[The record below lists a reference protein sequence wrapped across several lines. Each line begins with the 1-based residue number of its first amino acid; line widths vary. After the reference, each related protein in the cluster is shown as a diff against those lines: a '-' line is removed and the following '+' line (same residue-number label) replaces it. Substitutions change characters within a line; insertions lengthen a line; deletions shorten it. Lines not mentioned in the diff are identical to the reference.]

1 MPAAAGYTPF
11 QTELRDTG
19 ASGHRPRG
27 ETHVIPRSNTLRRKS
42 LSRPDAHL
50 HHNRPSPL
58 LRTHT
63 TRSTRRILAGPIA
76 TDEPAIEAWEAWNLF
91 AKASTCCIPAVCLNC
106 CNIKGKGTQQAWR
119 EKVTL
124 CLLFALLSAAV
135 MFFLVG
141 LNPLMCPA
149 SSRIEFAPTTGPG
162 TLVVQGR
169 VYSVQ
174 GAAPDIVSRFRDAH
188 GQDATDFFAP
198 PAHPACAGLNTN
210 DFPFARQD
218 VGPSCQA
225 TQSCLDVSSLKLLT
239 RLNDGTKVNPLAS
252 YDWSTLK
259 GTNKFVY
266 KDQVID
272 LTSYFVLPSSQQNRV
287 DTLFRYLQRD
297 HVTDATHA
305 IRTHRDL
312 GSSDAA
318 RQCLE
323 QKFFAGRIAEDSVS
337 CIFSLMISIII
348 AIVVLSVMFARFAMA
363 IMFDWFVS
371 HRLAQTPQD
380 PATRNKESSSTASL
394 VPKISN
400 NGGGIL
406 QNMQQTM
413 HASSFEG
420 GYDSDSSAANSQQVA
435 RMNKKGGLHTMDVE
449 SIGLDLYTILL
460 VTCYSE
466 GEASLRT
473 TIESLAATDYPDSR
487 KMLFIIADGNVT
499 GKGNAKSTPDLLLGM
514 IELDAAFGTEPKPYS
529 YIAVASG
536 SKGHNMARVYIG
548 HYATT
553 NGGQAQRVPTILVV
567 KCGTPEEATD
577 AKPGNRGKRDSQLIL
592 MHWLQRVLLADRM
605 TPLDFDLFRKS
616 THLMGV
622 TPDHFEIVLM
632 VDADTKVAPD
642 SVRLMVNAMHND
654 DRIMG
659 LCGETRI
666 SNKTQSWVTT
676 IQVFEYYISHHL
688 GKAFESVFGGV
699 TCLPGCF
706 CMYRIKSR
714 KANGDWVP
722 ILCNPDVVETYSTN
736 EVETLHQKN
745 LLLLGEDRFL
755 TTMMLRTF
763 PNRKMVF
770 IPRAVCKTVVPDDF
784 ATLLSQ
790 RRRWINSTIHNLAE
804 LVTVNNL
811 CGTFCFSMQFVVLL
825 DLISTAVLPASI
837 VSAVY
842 IIINLALKAAS
853 DGIAP
858 GSYYTIATLGL
869 VMFFPS
875 LIVILSFR
883 RYQYVLWLIIY
894 LMALPVWN
902 LVLPLY
908 AFWHFDDFSWGATRQ
923 VEGAEGDAG
932 HGAGEKGVFDGSK
945 VSLRRYE
952 DYQRAWMRRRAGN
965 ANATANHNNTNHQ
978 MRRMQQQQQQQ
989 QNQFSSSL
997 SSSASSTTLAGSP
1010 FVGAAQRQ
1018 QLAASASAASFDFY
1032 GSGTMT
1038 PPGSIRSRGSVDTL
1052 TYQPQQPGQSPQQL
1066 PRVAHAFPVPIRSTS
1081 SQSSLAAAVAAAGA
1095 AVMRSQTPPP
1105 PLAAANSGFTSS
1117 SGVSSS
1123 SPSAAAAAA
1132 ADAARNSSIDS
1143 GSFTLQ
1149 PDEGG
1154 LGSRTGSVRSLLPH
1168 NHLYQQHQ
1176 NLHRQDTPSP

>member
-1 MPAAAGYTPF
+1 MPAAAAAAAAAAYTPF

-27 ETHVIPRSNTLRRKS
+27 ETHIIPRSNTLRRKS

-76 TDEPAIEAWEAWNLF
+76 TDEPPIEAWEAWNLF
-91 AKASTCCIPAVCLNC
+91 ARASTCCIPAMCLNC

-124 CLLFALLSAAV
+124 CLLFALLSTAV

-149 SSRIEFAPTTGPG
+149 SARIEFAPTTGPG
-162 TLVVQGR
+162 TVIVQGS
-169 VYSVQ
+169 VYSLQ
-174 GAAPDIVSRFRDAH
+174 GAAPDVFAALRNAKPGD
-188 GQDATDFFAP
+188 DATDLFAAP
-198 PAHPACAGLNTN
+198 PHPACAGLDLNN
-210 DFPFARQD
+210 FPFARED
-218 VGPSCQA
+218 VGPSCQR
-225 TQSCLDVSSLKLLT
+225 TQSCLDMSSLKLLT
-239 RLNDGTKVNPLAS
+239 KLNDGTKVNPLAS
-252 YDWSTLK
+252 LDWSKLDA
-259 GTNKFVY
+259 NKFVY
-266 KDQVID
+266 KDQLID
-272 LTSYFVLPSSQQNRV
+272 LTPYFVLTPNPLNRV

-297 HVTDATHA
+297 HVKDATHA
-305 IRTHRDL
+305 IRTQRDL

-323 QKFFAGRIAEDSVS
+323 QKFFAGRIAEDSVP
-337 CIFSLMISIII
+337 CIFALMISIIV

-380 PATRNKESSSTASL
+380 PATRKAWGGSATSL
-394 VPKISN
+394 VPKNSVG
-400 NGGGIL
+400 GGGIL

-413 HASSFEG
+413 HAEG
-420 GYDSDSSAANSQQVA
+420 GGYESDSSGANLQQVA
-435 RMNKKGGLHTMDVE
+435 RMNNKKGGGGGVSTMDVE

-548 HYATT
+548 HYVTT
-553 NGGQAQRVPTILVV
+553 TSAGKTQRVPTILVV

-632 VDADTKVAPD
+632 VDADTKVAHD

-736 EVETLHQKN
+736 EVETLQ
-745 LLLLGEDRFL
+745 
-755 TTMMLRTF
+755 
-763 PNRKMVF
+763 
-770 IPRAVCKTVVPDDF
+770 
-784 ATLLSQ
+784 
-790 RRRWINSTIHNLAE
+790 
-804 LVTVNNL
+804 
-811 CGTFCFSMQFVVLL
+811 
-825 DLISTAVLPASI
+825 
-837 VSAVY
+837 
-842 IIINLALKAAS
+842 
-853 DGIAP
+853 
-858 GSYYTIATLGL
+858 
-869 VMFFPS
+869 
-875 LIVILSFR
+875 
-883 RYQYVLWLIIY
+883 
-894 LMALPVWN
+894 
-902 LVLPLY
+902 
-908 AFWHFDDFSWGATRQ
+908 
-923 VEGAEGDAG
+923 
-932 HGAGEKGVFDGSK
+932 
-945 VSLRRYE
+945 
-952 DYQRAWMRRRAGN
+952 
-965 ANATANHNNTNHQ
+965 
-978 MRRMQQQQQQQ
+978 
-989 QNQFSSSL
+989 
-997 SSSASSTTLAGSP
+997 
-1010 FVGAAQRQ
+1010 
-1018 QLAASASAASFDFY
+1018 
-1032 GSGTMT
+1032 
-1038 PPGSIRSRGSVDTL
+1038 
-1052 TYQPQQPGQSPQQL
+1052 
-1066 PRVAHAFPVPIRSTS
+1066 
-1081 SQSSLAAAVAAAGA
+1081 
-1095 AVMRSQTPPP
+1095 
-1105 PLAAANSGFTSS
+1105 
-1117 SGVSSS
+1117 
-1123 SPSAAAAAA
+1123 
-1132 ADAARNSSIDS
+1132 
-1143 GSFTLQ
+1143 
-1149 PDEGG
+1149 
-1154 LGSRTGSVRSLLPH
+1154 
-1168 NHLYQQHQ
+1168 
-1176 NLHRQDTPSP
+1176 